1 MLMSTVNS
9 PMLAAGEAIEFRPV
23 CDDVEHIGTT
33 AGDAQSLIQ
42 PAWFL
47 AKTAVEKFPSGLA
60 LPGAALS
67 DLKKQLERA
76 VGALELH
83 LAFIANKPEGT
94 LIDPFA
100 FRDVCHLAQTVWFTT
115 GVIEPGIP
123 DLVEL
128 RARLAAQSVRLAEDF
143 ATRREVAN
151 FSFAA
156 PVFWGLLVGG
166 AGYWWW
172 HRKRKKEAAIAWA
185 RTAQYARK
193 RVA

>member
-1 MLMSTVNS
+1 MLMSHVNS
-9 PMLAAGEAIEFRPV
+9 PELAAGEAVEFRPV

-47 AKTAVEKFPSGLA
+47 AKTAVEKFPSA
-60 LPGAALS
+60 SLPGAALS

-94 LIDPFA
+94 HIDPFA

-143 ATRREVAN
+143 ATRREVAE
-151 FSFAA
+151 FSFAV
-156 PVFWGLLVGG
+156 PVFWGLVTGG
-166 AGYWWW
+166 VGYWWW
-172 HRKRKKEAAIAWA
+172 RRKRKERAAVARA